1 MPRRLL
7 LGRLLLGRPR
17 SARLPLGRL
26 VPLPVAALLL
36 LAGCS
41 SSQPPP
47 QVTFAAGQASVIAR
61 PTQYCDLKL
70 TNCTG
75 DPAAPVVLTVPVG
88 TPLKVTVPHEIAE
101 TPWQV
106 VFSYRDAGGAQT
118 DGRSPVFA
126 PNAQSDYTLE
136 LPAPEDRL
144 VGAQV
149 QQFGPPPQANAETGE
164 IEFPIRA
171 SWVLSTKG

>member
-1 MPRRLL
+1 VLRRLPRLL
-7 LGRLLLGRPR
+7 L
-17 SARLPLGRL
+17 LPA
-26 VPLPVAALLL
+26 AALLL
-36 LAGCS
+36 ACCGGAA
-41 SSQPPP
+41 PP
-47 QVTFAAGQASVIAR
+47 QVTFAAGQASAVAR
-61 PTQYCDLKL
+61 PTQYCDLQL
-70 TNCTG
+70 TDCKG
-75 DPAAPVVLTVPVG
+75 DPAAPVELAVPVG

-106 VFSYRDAGGAQT
+106 VFTYRDGTGAQT

-136 LPAPEDRL
+136 LPAPTDRL

-149 QQFGPPPQANAETGE
+149 QQFGPPPQADPETGD

-171 SWVLSTKG
+171 SWVLNTSG

>member
-1 MPRRLL
+1 VPRRLL
-7 LGRLLLGRPR
+7 LGRLLPGRPR

-36 LAGCS
+36 VAACS

-47 QVTFAAGQASVIAR
+47 QVTFAAGQASVVAR
-61 PTQYCDLKL
+61 PAQYCDLKL
-70 TNCTG
+70 TDCTG

-88 TPLKVTVPHEIAE
+88 TPLKVTVPHEIAA